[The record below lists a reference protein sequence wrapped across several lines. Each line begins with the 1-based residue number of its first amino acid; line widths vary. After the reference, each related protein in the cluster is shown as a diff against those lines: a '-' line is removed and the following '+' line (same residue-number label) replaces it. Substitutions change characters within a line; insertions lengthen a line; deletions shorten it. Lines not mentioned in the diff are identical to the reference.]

1 MAARRN
7 VFAVSGA
14 DANSM
19 QVGAPLCVPRSPPG
33 G

>member
-7 VFAVSGA
+7 AFAVSGA

-19 QVGAPLCVPRSPPG
+19 QVGAPSYVPSLPPG